1 MIVVAIV
8 FSIVWAVVSHFKHK
22 NLAKIAK
29 KDANIHSIAD
39 TPEWTG
45 WGQSRLPPR

>member
-1 MIVVAIV
+1 MAKTAGE
-8 FSIVWAVVSHFKHK
+8 SLTK
-22 NLAKIAK
+22 KIAK
-29 KDANIHSIAD
+29 KDANLHSIAD